1 MSLYELDVGI
11 GFENGDDLGSRIE
24 ERDDVDSIVRYGKV
38 KSLFARNA
46 MACECVRVPASF

>member
-11 GFENGDDLGSRIE
+11 GVENGDDLGIGIE
-24 ERDDVDSIVRYGKV
+24 GRDTVDSIVRYGKV
-38 KSLFARNA
+38 KSLLTRNA

>member
-1 MSLYELDVGI
+1 MSSYELDVGI
-11 GFENGDDLGSRIE
+11 GIENGDDLGIGIE

-46 MACECVRVPASF
+46 MACECVRVPANF

>member
-1 MSLYELDVGI
+1 MSSYELDVGI
-11 GFENGDDLGSRIE
+11 GIE
-24 ERDDVDSIVRYGKV
+24 YGGEVGTDIEDRDDVDSIVRYGKV

>member
-46 MACECVRVPASF
+46 MACECVRVPASL

>member
-1 MSLYELDVGI
+1 MSLCELDVGI
-11 GFENGDDLGSRIE
+11 GFENGDDLGNGIE

-46 MACECVRVPASF
+46 MACECVRVPASL